1 MANNGKEAF
10 SLYQDNP
17 LAYDMVLMDCEM
29 PEQDGY
35 VTTQQIRG
43 FEQKNNTRCVCVV
56 ALTAHVQEA
65 QQQRCLQAGM
75 NDFLSKPLAFQTL
88 KSVFVEVCISSTFV

>member
-1 MANNGKEAF
+1 LALQVDVASNGKEAF

-43 FEQKNNTRCVCVV
+43 FEQKNNLRAVCVV

-88 KSVFVEVCISSTFV
+88 KACLLKYV

>member
-1 MANNGKEAF
+1 M
-10 SLYQDNP
+10 
-17 LAYDMVLMDCEM
+17 
-29 PEQDGY
+29 
-35 VTTQQIRG
+35 TTQQIRD
-43 FEQKNNTRCVCVV
+43 FEQKNNLRAVCVV

-88 KSVFVEVCISSTFV
+88 KACLLKYV